1 MKKLQIL
8 YYLTH
13 VNIWELLIYL
23 LPVISIFCMAMA
35 HLKMFTYARG
45 IRKTREARKIYWVLR
60 YVVIFNLMMLFAIC
74 LRYFDHHEP
83 PEKDLIFKKS
93 KSFNEA
99 MF

>member
-8 YYLTH
+8 YYLAH
-13 VNIWELLIYL
+13 VNIWELLLYL
-23 LPVISIFCMAMA
+23 LPVISIFCVAMA
-35 HLKMFTYARG
+35 HLKIFNYAKSFS
-45 IRKTREARKIYWVLR
+45 KTSEARKIYWVLR
-60 YVVIFNLMMLFAIC
+60 YMVIFNLTILFVIC

-83 PEKDLIFKKS
+83 PEKNLIFKKS